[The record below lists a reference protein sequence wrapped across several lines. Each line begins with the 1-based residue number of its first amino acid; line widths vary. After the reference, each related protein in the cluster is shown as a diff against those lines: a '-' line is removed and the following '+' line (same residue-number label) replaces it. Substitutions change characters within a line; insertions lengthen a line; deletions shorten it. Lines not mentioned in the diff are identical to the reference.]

1 MTTAA
6 ETIETRIPARMDRLP
21 WSRWHW
27 LVVAALG
34 ITWIL
39 DGFEVTVV
47 GAVAAVLTNKDT
59 IGLTDFQVGFAGSM
73 YLAGAIT
80 GALLFGYLTDRLGRK
95 KLFMITLGI
104 YLVGTVLTA
113 VLTFNFWTF
122 WLFRFITGLGIGGEY
137 AAINSA
143 IDELIPARVRGW
155 VALTVN
161 GSWWLGTAA
170 GAALS
175 IVLLNPDLVP
185 VEYGWRI
192 AFGLGAILAVAVIFI
207 RRALPESPRWLMTH
221 GRAEEAERVVD
232 SIEEDVKRSSGESE
246 LHAPSDTIEVV
257 QRESIGFG
265 LIARTLVREYPSRAA
280 VGFALNASQA
290 FLYNAIFFTY
300 ALVLTSFYDV
310 AEGSVG
316 YYLLP
321 FAAGNFLGPLL
332 LGPLFDRIG
341 RRVMISLSY
350 AAAGVLLLITGL
362 LFQQEALSATS
373 QTICW
378 SVIFFFASAAGS
390 SALLTVSEVFP
401 LEIRAMAIAFFYA
414 VATGLGGFVGPLL
427 FGALIATN
435 NRTNLFIGYAIA
447 AVLVIIAAVVE
458 LIWGVAAEQK
468 PLEKVAKPLSELQA
482 EEEGGQPD
490 EEREPEPRRRRWRA
504 EPRTTY
510 GSMWAPRSLYSSTG
524 GEYADR
530 EVELI
535 EHALSEQE
543 TASREELAAAVGAR
557 HWGPGRF
564 RRALRLAIARGRVR
578 PAGRNGYEL
587 AGRRPTPV

>member
-1 MTTAA
+1 M
-6 ETIETRIPARMDRLP
+6 
-21 WSRWHW
+21 
-27 LVVAALG
+27 
-34 ITWIL
+34 
-39 DGFEVTVV
+39 
-47 GAVAAVLTNKDT
+47 
-59 IGLTDFQVGFAGSM
+59 
-73 YLAGAIT
+73 
-80 GALLFGYLTDRLGRK
+80 GRK
-95 KLFMITLGI
+95 RLFMITLGI

-113 VLTFNFWTF
+113 VLSFDAYSF
-122 WLFRFITGLGIGGEY
+122 WLFRFITGMGIGGEY

-192 AFGLGAILAVAVIFI
+192 AFGLGALLAVAVIFI

-221 GRAEEAERVVD
+221 GRAEEAEKVVGE
-232 SIEEDVKRSSGESE
+232 IEEDVKRSTGERE
-246 LHAPSDTIEVV
+246 LDEPDDTIEVV
-257 QRESIGFG
+257 QRSSIGFG
-265 LIARTLVREYPSRAA
+265 LIARTLIRDYPSRAA

-300 ALVLTSFYDV
+300 ALVLTNFYDV
-310 AEGSVG
+310 DSGDVG
-316 YYLLP
+316 LYLLP
-321 FAAGNFLGPLL
+321 FALGNFLGPLM

-350 AAAGVLLLITGL
+350 GTAGVLLAITGY

-373 QTICW
+373 QTIWW

-427 FGALIATN
+427 FGALIETE
-435 NRTNLFIGYAIA
+435 NRTNVFIGYLIA
-447 AVLVIIAAVVE
+447 AALVVIAAIVE

-468 PLEKVAKPLSELQA
+468 PLEEVAKPLSELQA
-482 EEEGGQPD
+482 EEEGED
-490 EEREPEPRRRRWRA
+490 EPEQPKRR

-510 GSMWAPRSLYSSTG
+510 GTMWAPRVTYARSDPSL
-524 GEYADR
+524 ADR
-530 EVELI
+530 EVALI
-535 EHALSEQE
+535 EQALEGGQA
-543 TASREELAAAVGAR
+543 TRRDLAAKVRAR
-557 HWGPGRF
+557 YWGPRRF
-564 RRALRLAIARGRVR
+564 RRALRIGVARGRFRRV
-578 PAGRNGYEL
+578 GRDRYEL
-587 AGRRPTPV
+587 TT

>member
-1 MTTAA
+1 MATAA
-6 ETIETRIPARMDRLP
+6 ETVETTIPARMDRLP

-47 GAVAAVLTNKDT
+47 GAVAAVLTEEAT
-59 IGLTDFQVGFAGSM
+59 LGLTDFQVGFAGSM

-80 GALLFGYLTDRLGRK
+80 GALLFGYLTDRMGRK
-95 KLFMITLGI
+95 RLFMITLGI
-104 YLVGTVLTA
+104 YLLGTVLTA
-113 VLTFNFWTF
+113 VLSFDAYSF
-122 WLFRFITGLGIGGEY
+122 WLFRFITGMGIGGEY

-221 GRAEEAERVVD
+221 GRADEAEKVVD
-232 SIEEDVKRSSGESE
+232 AIEADVKRSTGEQSLDE
-246 LHAPSDTIEVV
+246 PDDTIEVV
-257 QRESIGFG
+257 QRSSIGFG
-265 LIARTLVREYPSRAA
+265 LIARTLIRDYPSRAA

-300 ALVLTSFYDV
+300 ALVLTNFYGVDSGDV
-310 AEGSVG
+310 GL
-316 YYLLP
+316 YLLP
-321 FAAGNFLGPLL
+321 FALGNFLGPLL

-350 AAAGVLLLITGL
+350 GTAGVLLAITGY

-373 QTICW
+373 QTIWW

-427 FGALIATN
+427 FGALIATE
-435 NRTNLFIGYAIA
+435 NRTNVFYGYLIA
-447 AVLVIIAAVVE
+447 AVLVVIAAIVE

-468 PLEKVAKPLSELQA
+468 PLEEVAKPLSELQA
-482 EEEGGQPD
+482 EQEG
-490 EEREPEPRRRRWRA
+490 RPEKKPRRR

-510 GSMWAPRSLYSSTG
+510 GTMWAPRVAYSSDDPAL
-524 GEYADR
+524 ADR

-535 EHALSEQE
+535 AQALEGGE
-543 TASREELAAAVGAR
+543 ATRRDLASKVRAR
-557 HWGPGRF
+557 YWGPRRF
-564 RRALRLAIARGRVR
+564 RRALRIGVARGRFRRV
-578 PAGRNGYEL
+578 GRDRYEL
-587 AGRRPTPV
+587 AT